1 MSDLKFDDEAAL
13 KLASAAFD
21 AAKGGVSI
29 SASDGNAIYS
39 YLFSVFALGVGL
51 IPGAGPLLGSMCGLL
66 GAIVFPTKEDPNAVW
81 NSVRPRIEALIGEK
95 LQDSQVKLL
104 RQKVKGFAANM
115 KAFTRVFNDF
125 EKAEGD
131 NKARQG
137 ETLRTHH
144 TAFLE
149 VLRAGIPEFQG
160 DDYAVA
166 ALPLFTQAANMHL
179 TLLADGVRNGET
191 WGFTQDYISHS
202 LQQEFDELTMSSS
215 KRVRALRSRDETSH
229 VDALKEC
236 IAAGEAAGWDQVL
249 LDTWREALETLSKPT
264 ALTKRATLTYTGYV
278 KEYYQKG
285 RGLVK
290 PYTANWYS
298 GDRGAAEALHF
309 NALSDYDAE
318 MIKHVLTYAE
328 FWPYLA
334 GKEMPDSAKL
344 ALDREIFSGPYGRYT
359 KNAPWNIKTPPPI
372 TPRQANITAIKTRHW
387 DGIDALQVQYGGQWG
402 HLFGDAKGGV
412 EAMANL
418 AFDEYIQSIDAR
430 YGQKLGQLTFF
441 SNKDKTYGTY
451 GKGVKAG
458 NHTLVK
464 HEGFG
469 LSSMT
474 ITNWEKSIP
483 PGTEGIIFGFR
494 PLLATRP

>member
-13 KLASAAFD
+13 KLASAALD

-39 YLFSVFALGVGL
+39 YLFSVLALGVGL
-51 IPGAGPLLGSMCGLL
+51 IPGAGPLLGSMCGLV

-81 NSVRPRIEALIGEK
+81 KSVYPKIEALISEK
-95 LQDSQVKLL
+95 LKESQVNLL
-104 RQKVKGFAANM
+104 RGKVQGFYENV
-115 KAFTRVFNDF
+115 KALNRAVNAF
-125 EKAEGD
+125 EKATGD
-131 NKARQG
+131 DKARDG
-137 ETLRTHH
+137 ETLRIIHG
-144 TAFLE
+144 AFLT
-149 VLRAGIPEFQG
+149 VLRANIPDFRG

-166 ALPLFTQAANMHL
+166 ALPLFTQAANMHV
-179 TLLADGVRNGET
+179 TLLADGIRNGKA
-191 WGFTQDYISHS
+191 WGFTEAHISGS
-202 LQQEFDELTMSSS
+202 LQKEFDELTMSSS
-215 KRVRALRSRDETSH
+215 KRVRALRSRDETSQ
-229 VDALKEC
+229 VDALKEY
-236 IAAGEAAGWDQVL
+236 IAVGEAAGWDQVL
-249 LDTWREALETLSKPT
+249 LDTWRDALETLSKPT
-264 ALTKRATLTYTGYV
+264 ALTKRAIMTYTDHV

-290 PYTANWYS
+290 PYPGGFYTDS
-298 GDRGAAEALHF
+298 KGAAKALHF

-334 GKEMPDSAKL
+334 GKKMPDSAKL

-359 KNAPWNIKTPPPI
+359 RSAPWNIKTPPPI
-372 TPRQANITAIKTRHW
+372 KPRQANITAIKTRHW

-418 AFDEYIQSIDAR
+418 AFDEYIQSIDAQ
-430 YGQKLGQLTFF
+430 YGQKVGQLTFF
-441 SNKDKTYGTY
+441 SNKNKTYGTY
-451 GKGVKAG
+451 GKGVNAEM
-458 NHTLVK
+458 HTLVE

-474 ITNWEKSIP
+474 ITNWEKSVP

-494 PLLATRP
+494 PLLTTRA